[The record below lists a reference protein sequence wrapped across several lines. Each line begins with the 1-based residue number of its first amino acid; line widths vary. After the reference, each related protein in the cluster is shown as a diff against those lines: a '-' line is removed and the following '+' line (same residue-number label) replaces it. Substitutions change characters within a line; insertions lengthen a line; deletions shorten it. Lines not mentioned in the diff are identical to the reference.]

1 MNLQIHEDSAS
12 ITEKYHQI
20 VLDFEPDRFGS
31 EIINNLADVEAFSV
45 NAVKA
50 LQRDVISQA
59 KRYEERRDYSLE
71 LKQYVDI
78 LAAKLENQ
86 EKDLRRLSNRVDF
99 LEEENFKL
107 NRFRMEQE
115 CSKMLNPVVKNQFD
129 MNESNAEM
137 LIDLFGSPKLEEPI
151 PGMVENDTWE
161 TDQIPLENR
170 RVEAEKEEISTQTT
184 PVKSAEIVTQ
194 ADTIEIEKAYL
205 ELEGWKFR
213 DADFV
218 HTERSKKTTEL
229 LLSKLKPEMLNKVPN
244 ELHYH
249 IAIIPAGAW
258 IEIEENKDAN
268 NEVDRYAAYR
278 KPYDPAL
285 DIEKPVKELEMNFA
299 CQDFR
304 KNVVSSV
311 SIASKEGKTKVI
323 KKNKKGNVVSTTEIE
338 NDELP
343 KGECTVRR
351 EGYNVKII
359 NVNNVKILEVFKHPA
374 VLWNGEIR

>member
-1 MNLQIHEDSAS
+1 M
-12 ITEKYHQI
+12 
-20 VLDFEPDRFGS
+20 
-31 EIINNLADVEAFSV
+31 
-45 NAVKA
+45 
-50 LQRDVISQA
+50 ISQA